1 MFLEKEYRQDRII
14 IYVTLCSNEGPE
26 VKEALRGK

>member
-1 MFLEKEYRQDRII
+1 MFKNKYRHDRII
-14 IYVTLCSNEGPE
+14 IYVTHCSNEGPE